1 MGEMRHPTVTLTDAE
16 ITRRLLELEDRFT
29 MSSDEFLR
37 AYNTG
42 QLGEDDAFIDWAG
55 LLYVAQRVG
64 VSVPARV

>member
-1 MGEMRHPTVTLTDAE
+1 MGEMGYSITTLTDEE
-16 ITRRLLELEDRFT
+16 ITRQLLELEERFNMT
-29 MSSDEFLR
+29 SDQFLR